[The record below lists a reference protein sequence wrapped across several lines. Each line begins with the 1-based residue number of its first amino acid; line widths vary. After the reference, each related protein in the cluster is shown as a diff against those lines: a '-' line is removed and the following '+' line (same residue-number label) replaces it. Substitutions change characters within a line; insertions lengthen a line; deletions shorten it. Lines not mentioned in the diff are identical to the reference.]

1 MRGWEA
7 TERLLRGAASAL
19 GPFDGVL
26 GFSQGASTAALALA
40 TIPELRNT
48 VTFAVLFSGFEP
60 MDPRAAAKLRDSA
73 GGGGAGVRGVRSLH
87 VHGVADRMVARH
99 RAEALM
105 GAFEER
111 PEFFSHEGG
120 HGVPSSKPFRER
132 LKQFVLEG

>member
-1 MRGWEA
+1 
-7 TERLLRGAASAL
+7 
-19 GPFDGVL
+19 
-26 GFSQGASTAALALA
+26 
-40 TIPELRNT
+40 
-48 VTFAVLFSGFEP
+48 
-60 MDPRAAAKLRDSA
+60 
-73 GGGGAGVRGVRSLH
+73 VRSLH